1 MLDLGLHLASALD
14 VSLSHLQQYGANLD
28 VSSMAGRS
36 VLSNYEHRLTR
47 LYNLTD
53 LLLFFSLLSRMFL
66 GYIKLLR
73 RKANLALTLDTN
85 LAKLTKLSVN
95 QFTQL

>member
-1 MLDLGLHLASALD
+1 
-14 VSLSHLQQYGANLD
+14 
-28 VSSMAGRS
+28 
-36 VLSNYEHRLTR
+36 
-47 LYNLTD
+47 
-53 LLLFFSLLSRMFL
+53 MFL